1 MPAGRGRLAGL
12 VVTALLLGL
21 IAWTVVALQPPQ
33 PKPASAPAG
42 EFSAARAAA
51 HVEQLAVRTHVAG
64 SAADAD
70 VVDYLESTLTSYGL
84 DTRVQHSVGS
94 YAALHG
100 TTEMA
105 SVRNVVGVL
114 PGTDPT
120 GRLFL
125 VAHHDSVETGPG
137 ASDDGAGVSSLL
149 ETVRALTQ
157 GPRLRNDVVVVFTD
171 AEEACLCGAEA
182 FVHSHPLSGR
192 GGVVLN
198 FEARGTSGP
207 PIMFETSPGNAD
219 LTKVFADAVPNPVAT
234 SFAVEVYRALPTDTD
249 LTPFLGDGDYTGMN
263 TAFIDGAAAY
273 HAPQDTPD
281 RQNQASL
288 QGEGEN
294 ALALARAFGGRD
306 LAALTKPAGS
316 DATYFPVLGSLVRY
330 PGSWVWPLA
339 VAALVAVLLLAVVL
353 ARRGI
358 SSLGRTAA
366 ATGLA
371 VLPLAA
377 APLAAQ
383 GMWSLLVAVRPGYA
397 SMLDPW
403 RPGWYR
409 VAAVALVVT
418 VVLVWYALLGRRIG
432 GAALATGALV
442 WLAALGAVLAAR
454 APGSSS
460 LAALP
465 ALAGALCGLVAAL
478 APPARPGAAV
488 LGGAVAI

>member
-1 MPAGRGRLAGL
+1 MPTGRGRPAGL
-12 VVTALLLGL
+12 VVPVLVTALLIGL

-42 EFSAARAAA
+42 QFSAARAFD
-51 HVEQLAVRTHVAG
+51 HVQQLAVRTHVAG

-149 ETVRALTQ
+149 ETLRALTR

-182 FVHSHPLSGR
+182 FVHSHPLANR

-207 PIMFETSPGNAD
+207 PIMFETSLGNAD
-219 LTKVFADAVPNPVAT
+219 LTTVFADAVPNPVAT

-249 LTPFLGDGDYTGMN
+249 LTPFLGDGDYTGLN

-281 RQNQASL
+281 RQNPASL
-288 QGEGEN
+288 QGLGEN
-294 ALALARAFGGRD
+294 ALAMARAVGDRG
-306 LAALTKPAGS
+306 LNTLSAPAAG
-316 DATYFPVLGSLVRY
+316 DATYFPVLGQLVRY
-330 PGSWVWPLA
+330 PGGLVWPLA
-339 VAALVAVLLLAVVL
+339 AGALVAVLLLVVVL
-353 ARRGI
+353 SRRGI

-371 VLPLAA
+371 VLPLGL

-383 GMWSLLVAVRPGYA
+383 ALWWVLAAVRPGYRT
-397 SMLDPW
+397 MLDPW
-403 RPGWYR
+403 
-409 VAAVALVVT
+409 
-418 VVLVWYALLGRRIG
+418 
-432 GAALATGALV
+432 
-442 WLAALGAVLAAR
+442 
-454 APGSSS
+454 
-460 LAALP
+460 
-465 ALAGALCGLVAAL
+465 
-478 APPARPGAAV
+478 
-488 LGGAVAI
+488 

>member
-1 MPAGRGRLAGL
+1 MPTGRGRPAGL
-12 VVTALLLGL
+12 VVPVLVTALLIGL

-33 PKPASAPAG
+33 PQPASAPAG
-42 EFSAARAAA
+42 QFSAARAFD
-51 HVEQLAVRTHVAG
+51 HVQQLAVRTHVAG

-182 FVHSHPLSGR
+182 FVHSHPLAGR

-198 FEARGTSGP
+198 VEARGTSGP
-207 PIMFETSPGNAD
+207 PILLETSLGNAD
-219 LTKVFADAVPNPVAT
+219 LTKIFADAVPNAVAT
-234 SFAVEVYRALPTDTD
+234 SLAVEFYRALPTDTD
-249 LTPFLGDGDYTGMN
+249 VTPFLADGDFTGLN
-263 TAFIDGAAAY
+263 TAFLDGAVAY
-273 HAPQDTPD
+273 HTPQDTPD
-281 RQNQASL
+281 RQSQASL
-288 QGEGEN
+288 QGEGQN
-294 ALALARAFGGRD
+294 ALALARALGNRD
-306 LAALTKPAGS
+306 LTALSEPAAD

-330 PGSWVWPLA
+330 PGSWVWPVA

-353 ARRGI
+353 ARRGT
-358 SSLGRTAA
+358 SSLGRTAVA
-366 ATGLA
+366 AGLA

-377 APLAAQ
+377 APFAAQ
-383 GMWSLLVAVRPGYA
+383 GMWSLLVALRPGYA

-418 VVLVWYALLGRRIG
+418 VVLVWYALLRRRFG
-432 GAALATGALV
+432 GAALATGGLGLV
-442 WLAALGAVLAAR
+442 PGLGA
-454 APGSSS
+454 G
-460 LAALP
+460 
-465 ALAGALCGLVAAL
+465 
-478 APPARPGAAV
+478 
-488 LGGAVAI
+488 LGGAGGPRAPLPPG